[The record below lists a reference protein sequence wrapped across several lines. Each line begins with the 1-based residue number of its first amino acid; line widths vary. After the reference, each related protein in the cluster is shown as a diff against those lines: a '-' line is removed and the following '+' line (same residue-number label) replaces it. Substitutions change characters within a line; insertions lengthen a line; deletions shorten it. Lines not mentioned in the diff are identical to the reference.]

1 MSTKVNNYHSAY
13 IKYKATV
20 SQVRMVTEKAQQG
33 FWSSVTVQGTDYYV
47 FSVGENFLVKIHHT

>member
-47 FSVGENFLVKIHHT
+47 CFQ